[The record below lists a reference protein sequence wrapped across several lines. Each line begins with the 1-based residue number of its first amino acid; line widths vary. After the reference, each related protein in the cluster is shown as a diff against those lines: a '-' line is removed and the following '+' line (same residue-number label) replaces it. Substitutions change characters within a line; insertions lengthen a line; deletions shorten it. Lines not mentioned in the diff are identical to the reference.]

1 MQGVHTVNAPVSNA
15 VHVAATRGRKTRVK
29 VERYLGYRVHL
40 NRPLQNTG
48 QVFRKAEAFLRIVK
62 TTPQSTLQATGQR
75 RGRVVIP
82 STSFQTIPICLG
94 QIAVYCLRL
103 RMYSG
108 VGSTGNH
115 HTVRAT
121 QNKLQRALEHTLY
134 SNQVWL
140 SRPAAEER
148 TVVGTI
154 NAHAMCSHQ
163 GPFDGTI
170 FGYAL

>member
-1 MQGVHTVNAPVSNA
+1 M
-15 VHVAATRGRKTRVK
+15 
-29 VERYLGYRVHL
+29 HL

-48 QVFRKAEAFLRIVK
+48 QVFRKAEAFLRVVEA
-62 TTPQSTLQATGQR
+62 TPQSTLQAACQR
-75 RGRVVIP
+75 GGRVVIP
-82 STSFQTIPICLG
+82 GTSLQTIPISLG
-94 QIAVYCLRL
+94 QVAVYGLRL
-103 RMYSG
+103 SMHSG
-108 VGSTGNH
+108 VSTTCNH
-115 HTVRAT
+115 HTMRAT